1 MSVSPEIL
9 SAIQAALNQ
18 AYNILVITHIAPDGD
33 AIGSLTGM
41 GLILRQL
48 GKNPTLACDD
58 PVPEYLYFL
67 ECATTV
73 RQPDIQGQFDL
84 VIGVDCG
91 DEERMGQ
98 SLAGLDTPRPPII
111 NIDHHITNT
120 RFGQINL
127 VDEVA
132 TSTAEILYN
141 LCVAFG
147 WTLTPD
153 IARSLLTGVVTDT
166 LGFRIV
172 GVTPQTIQAAS
183 ALMGAGADLA
193 AITMQAL
200 NLKPLSTLRMYQKG
214 LSNMQFQDGLLW
226 TTISY
231 AEQLAAGYAQA
242 NSAGLVSMLGNTSEA
257 AFGVVIMELANGRVN
272 AGFRCRPPWNVAELA
287 TSLGGGGHALA
298 SGCTIPGPLAEAE
311 QLIVVR
317 SLAEIKQ
324 QAAAQ
329 AAVAQ
334 AAVAQ
339 ADKQTQEQA
348 AAPE

>member
-1 MSVSPEIL
+1 MSPEIKT
-9 SAIQAALNQ
+9 AIQDALDQ
-18 AYNILVITHIAPDGD
+18 AQNVLVITHIAPDGD

-48 GKNPTLACDD
+48 GKNSTLACDD
-58 PVPEYLYFL
+58 PVPEYLHFL
-67 ECATTV
+67 ECVSTIRRPEMGKGGA
-73 RQPDIQGQFDL
+73 GESFDL

-98 SLAGLDTPRPPII
+98 SLAQLGATRPPIL

-127 VDEVA
+127 IDETA
-132 TSTAEILYN
+132 TSTAEILYD

-147 WTLTPD
+147 WTLTPA
-153 IARSLLTGVVTDT
+153 IARSLLTGIVTDT

-200 NLKPLSTLRMYQKG
+200 NLKPLSTLRMYQVG
-214 LSNMQFQDGLLW
+214 LSNMQFQGGLLW
-226 TTISY
+226 TTVSY
-231 AEQLAAGYAQA
+231 VEQATAGYTQA
-242 NSAGLVSMLGNTSEA
+242 NSAGLVSMLGNTTEA
-257 AFGVVIMELANGRVN
+257 AFGVVMMEMADGRVN
-272 AGFRCRPPWNVAELA
+272 VGFRCRPPWNVAELA

-298 SGCTIPGPLAEAE
+298 AGCTIPGPLAKAE
-311 QLIVVR
+311 KLIVSR
-317 SLAEIKQ
+317 SLAEIQQ

-329 AAVAQ
+329 A
-334 AAVAQ
+334 
-339 ADKQTQEQA
+339 DKQA
-348 AAPE
+348 

>member
-1 MSVSPEIL
+1 MSPEL
-9 SAIQAALNQ
+9 KSAIQGALDQ
-18 AYNILVITHIAPDGD
+18 AHNVLVITHIAPDGD

-58 PVPEYLYFL
+58 LVPEYLRFL
-67 ECATTV
+67 ECATIV
-73 RQPDIQGQFDL
+73 RQPQMMEPVRQGQFDL
-84 VIGVDCG
+84 VIAVDCG
-91 DEERMGQ
+91 DEDRMGK
-98 SLAGLDTPRPPII
+98 SLARLGAARPPIL

-127 VDEVA
+127 IDEAA
-132 TSTAEILYN
+132 TSTAEILYD
-141 LCVAFG
+141 LCAAFG
-147 WTLTPD
+147 WTLTPA
-153 IARSLLTGVVTDT
+153 IARSLLTGIVTDT

-200 NLKPLSTLRMYQKG
+200 NLKPFSTLRMYQKG

-226 TTISY
+226 TTVSY

-242 NSAGLVSMLGNTSEA
+242 NSAGLVSMLGNTTEA
-257 AFGVVIMELANGRVN
+257 AFGVVLMEMADGRVN
-272 AGFRCRPPWNVAELA
+272 VGFRCRPPWNVAELA

-298 SGCTIPGPLAEAE
+298 AGCTIPGPLAEAE
-311 QLIVVR
+311 KLIVAR
-317 SLAEIKQ
+317 SLAEIRQ
-324 QAAAQ
+324 QAAAH
-329 AAVAQ
+329 AATSAQMEAAQVDEQAQ
-334 AAVAQ
+334 A
-339 ADKQTQEQA
+339 
-348 AAPE
+348 